1 MVLKVVMLICCL
13 LIPFTMVGFGYY
25 FYQHAPKEIN
35 DIFGYRTKM
44 SMLNEDTWKFA
55 HHYAGKLWFKW
66 GIVAFIVT
74 IIFLMLIFSLDED
87 TMSILS
93 TIFMCVQIIPFLGA
107 IIPTERALKKTF
119 DKEGNRK

>member
-1 MVLKVVMLICCL
+1 MVLKITMLICNL
-13 LIPFTMVGFGYY
+13 LIPLTMVGFGYF
-25 FYQHAPKEIN
+25 FYRHAPKEIN
-35 DIFGYRTKM
+35 DIFGYRTRM
-44 SMLNEDTWKFA
+44 SMLNEDTWQFA

-66 GIVAFIVT
+66 GIVVFIVT
-74 IIFLMLIFSLDED
+74 IIFLALIFSLDED

-93 TIFMCVQIIPFLGA
+93 TIFMCVQVIPLLVA